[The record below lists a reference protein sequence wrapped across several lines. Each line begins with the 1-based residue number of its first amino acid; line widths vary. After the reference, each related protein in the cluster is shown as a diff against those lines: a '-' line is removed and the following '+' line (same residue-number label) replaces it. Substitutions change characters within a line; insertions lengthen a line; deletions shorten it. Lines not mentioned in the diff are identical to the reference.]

1 MNMELRR
8 LRYFVAVAEELNFR
22 RAAEHLH
29 VAQPA
34 VSQQVRKLEM
44 ELGVDLFRRSKR
56 AVALTAAGVTFL
68 DEARRTLR
76 QAESAAQ
83 AARQASE
90 GSLGRLRIGY
100 PAGPLPTRL
109 SETITR
115 FAVRFP
121 GVGVV
126 PETVSA
132 RQAVSDVSS
141 GRLDVAV
148 VGLPILAPG
157 LRVTSLCEEQTVA
170 AVPDRHRLS
179 GRPDLQLDRLGET
192 PLILLP
198 RTDNPA
204 FHDGVLGACRNAGA
218 APTIIETTE
227 SSVDHVLLL
236 VAAGMG
242 VALLPA
248 SATRYG
254 APAVRFLPVT
264 EPNLTTEMALLTRS
278 DGSDAP
284 VEGLLHL
291 ARERSTMRLVEPVA
305 VGDAIAA

>member
-1 MNMELRR
+1 MELRR
-8 LRYFVAVAEELNFR
+8 LKYFVAVAEELNFR

-34 VSQQVRKLEM
+34 VSQQVRKLEC
-44 ELGVDLFRRSKR
+44 ELGVDLFRRNKR
-56 AVALTAAGVTFL
+56 AVALTPAGVAFL

-76 QAESAAQ
+76 QAEAAAQ
-83 AARQASE
+83 VARQASE
-90 GSLGRLRIGY
+90 GALGRLRIGY
-100 PAGPLPTRL
+100 QRGPLPAPL
-109 SETITR
+109 SEAITR

-121 GVGVV
+121 GVGIT

-132 RQAVSDVSS
+132 RQAVSDVTS

-157 LRVTSLCEEQTVA
+157 LRVTVLSEERTVA

-179 GRPDLQLDRLGET
+179 GRPELQLDHLGET
-192 PLILLP
+192 PLILP
-198 RTDNPA
+198 SRHDNPA
-204 FHDGVLGACRNAGA
+204 FHDGVLGACRSAGI
-218 APTIIETTE
+218 APSLIVTNE
-227 SSVDHVLLL
+227 SSVDHTLLL

-242 VALLPA
+242 IAVLPE

-254 APAVRFLPVT
+254 APAVRFLAVT
-264 EPNLTTEMALLTRS
+264 QPTVTTQIALLTRD
-278 DGSDAP
+278 DGVDVV

-291 ARERSTMRLVEPVA
+291 ARERSTRLRTVEPILA
-305 VGDAIAA
+305 RDAAAA

>member
-1 MNMELRR
+1 MELRR
-8 LRYFVAVAEELNFR
+8 LKYFVAVAEELNFR
-22 RAAEHLH
+22 RAAEQLH

-34 VSQQVRKLEM
+34 VSQQVRKLEC
-44 ELGVDLFRRSKR
+44 ELGIDLFRRTKR
-56 AVALTAAGVTFL
+56 AVTLTPAGVAFL

-76 QAESAAQ
+76 QADVAAEV
-83 AARQASE
+83 ARQASE
-90 GSLGRLRIGY
+90 GALGRLRIGY
-100 PAGPLPTRL
+100 QPGPLPSPL
-109 SETITR
+109 SEAITR

-121 GVGVV
+121 GVGVT

-132 RQAVSDVSS
+132 RQAVTDVTS

-157 LRVTSLCEEQTVA
+157 LRVTVLSEEGTVA

-179 GRPDLQLDRLGET
+179 GQSVLQLDRLGET
-192 PLILLP
+192 PLILP
-198 RTDNPA
+198 SRRDNPA
-204 FHDGVLGACRNAGA
+204 FHDGVLAACRSVGI
-218 APTIIETTE
+218 APNLIETNE
-227 SSVDHVLLL
+227 SSVDHTLLL

-242 VALLPA
+242 IAVLPE

-264 EPNLTTEMALLTRS
+264 EPDVTTEIALLTRA
-278 DGSDAP
+278 DEMDVV

-291 ARERSTMRLVEPVA
+291 ARDRSSRLRVVEPARAQLAVA
-305 VGDAIAA
+305 A